1 MILGQFLKIKLMG
14 RVSKLS
20 EVRVGAISHN
30 LGQTGVSSHCGSFRV
45 RIRARIRVKLR
56 VALMTEEEKVEFRVW
71 WPSVVTMETRQN
83 WPKIN
88 ENGIPAKS
96 FKGTRRPSSEHPNT
110 KYVGPVSIFNR
121 RLCASLATGGH
132 PNRATSL

>member
-30 LGQTGVSSHCGSFRV
+30 LGQKGVSSHCGSFRV
-45 RIRARIRVKLR
+45 RIRARIRVKIR

-71 WPSVVTMETRQN
+71 WLSVVTMETSQN
-83 WPKIN
+83 RPKIN
-88 ENGIPAKS
+88 ENGIPAK
-96 FKGTRRPSSEHPNT
+96 KNLRLRRAYRGSAQPP
-110 KYVGPVSIFNR
+110 
-121 RLCASLATGGH
+121 
-132 PNRATSL
+132 

>member
-30 LGQTGVSSHCGSFRV
+30 LGQKGVSSHCGSFRV
-45 RIRARIRVKLR
+45 RIRARIRVKIR

-71 WPSVVTMETRQN
+71 WLSVVTMETRQN
-83 WPKIN
+83 RPKIN
-88 ENGIPAKS
+88 ENGIPAKN
-96 FKGTRRPSSEHPNT
+96 FLRLRRAYRGSAQPP
-110 KYVGPVSIFNR
+110 
-121 RLCASLATGGH
+121 
-132 PNRATSL
+132 